1 MLRTTPAWVAIL
13 LLISILTTAPTA
25 QAQKGPFGDDA
36 IREAVSRHAQSN
48 TSVQIKRVRQRMP
61 CNLKRRLLAGAMI
74 GAATGMAPCVWLV
87 RLLIEHTV
95 PAAAIQ
101 PLREIPRELDAV
113 VDQHLRKKGCN

>member
-61 CNLKRRLLAGAMI
+61 CNLKRRLLAGAVI
-74 GAATGMAPCVWLV
+74 GAATGMVAVCVAS
-87 RLLIEHTV
+87 
-95 PAAAIQ
+95 PASD
-101 PLREIPRELDAV
+101 RT
-113 VDQHLRKKGCN
+113 HGSGCRDPTFA

>member
-61 CNLKRRLLAGAMI
+61 CNLKRRLLAGAVI
-74 GAATGMAPCVWLV
+74 GAATGMVAVNM
-87 RLLIEHTV
+87 
-95 PAAAIQ
+95 AAASFEVSAGGTDTLGAAAVGAALGAVIG
-101 PLREIPRELDAV
+101 LRTCR
-113 VDQHLRKKGCN
+113 